1 MKRAVLISA
10 LTCACLD
17 GCSPADPMP
26 HVRKSHEPL
35 VNKAVDIYREG
46 KVSRGDVLRD
56 HEPVV
61 VYLPDMT
68 CVGLNLK
75 EHMVLDPD
83 LWGVGLVFLGLA
95 SVISFRYWRRSH
107 P

>member
-1 MKRAVLISA
+1 
-10 LTCACLD
+10 
-17 GCSPADPMP
+17 MP
-26 HVRKSHEPL
+26 HVRKSDEPL

-75 EHMVLDPD
+75 EHMVGGDTTMCFD
-83 LWGVGLVFLGLA
+83 KSGKQVVYHVEG
-95 SVISFRYWRRSH
+95 H
-107 P
+107 